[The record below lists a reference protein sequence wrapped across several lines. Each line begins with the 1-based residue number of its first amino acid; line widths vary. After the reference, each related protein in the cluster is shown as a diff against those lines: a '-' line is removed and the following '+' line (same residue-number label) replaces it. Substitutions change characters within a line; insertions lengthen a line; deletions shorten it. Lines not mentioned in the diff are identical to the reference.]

1 MNGQKTAPDAGIQM
15 PETKPTA
22 EDGGAEIGPSEQR
35 TGRRS
40 ELVEAAVRL
49 ACVATLVVAVAL
61 MVTAEERAEISIYG
75 FRLPAYSKWSFSD
88 SFKYL
93 VGMSAVSAAHS
104 LLQLFLC
111 LVKVV
116 KKSSKIPSK
125 NQAWLIFAGDQ
136 VFAFAMMSAG
146 SAASGVTNL
155 NRTGIQH
162 TALPDFCKP
171 LHSFCDRV
179 AVSVAF
185 AFFSCFLLATS
196 VVFDV
201 IKLSRNQLISVVC
214 YCLGLSKNGIDFS
227 TVDLTS
233 D

>member
-1 MNGQKTAPDAGIQM
+1 MA
-15 PETKPTA
+15 
-22 EDGGAEIGPSEQR
+22 
-35 TGRRS
+35 
-40 ELVEAAVRL
+40 
-49 ACVATLVVAVAL
+49 
-61 MVTAEERAEISIYG
+61 TAEERAEISIYG
-75 FRLPAYSKWSFSD
+75 FRLPVYSKWSFSS

-93 VGMSAVSAAHS
+93 VGMSAASAVHS
-104 LLQLFLC
+104 LIQLFLC
-111 LVKVV
+111 LVKAV
-116 KKSSKIPSK
+116 KKSSAIPSK

-171 LHSFCDRV
+171 LHSFCGRV

-201 IKLSRNQLISVVC
+201 IKLSR
-214 YCLGLSKNGIDFS
+214 Y
-227 TVDLTS
+227 
-233 D
+233 